1 MPESQQPASV
11 ENQSPVPMSPNTV
24 TEPLLAEAPPSPKRR
39 RAPAK
44 RKPRTKAKAAGA
56 QQRTAVHVVA
66 SKTVPSIDLYDR
78 LEQRIRN
85 SGTYMRDNVMNAVVA
100 SGVVLL
106 IVLAHWATQQEISTA
121 SVPVAVTSPAEVASP
136 ATQPAT
142 EPNPPVSPIETI
154 TATAT
159 VEEPADPPPA
169 ESQPAESPPDVTATA
184 TVEAEKPVVDTPSQ
198 PVVPTGTV
206 IETSVSIRAPL
217 EPAKPLSVVE
227 PVVEAAPPAQTLPP
241 VVRRAPALRHRRA
254 APVRVTAAQVP
265 AALLNDPYTNGGAT
279 DLDAPTV
286 RQHYLQQNHQ
296 TMKSLSA
303 SRTE

>member
-1 MPESQQPASV
+1 
-11 ENQSPVPMSPNTV
+11 MSPNTV
-24 TEPLLAEAPPSPKRR
+24 TEPLLAEASTSPSPKRR

-44 RKPRTKAKAAGA
+44 RKPRTKAKVAGPQRIAAHF
-56 QQRTAVHVVA
+56 TVA
-66 SKTVPSIDLYDR
+66 KTLPPTDLYDR

-85 SGTYMRDNVMNAVVA
+85 SGSYMRDNVMNAVVA

-121 SVPVAVTSPAEVASP
+121 SQAVVEESSVEVAPAEIAVTP
-136 ATQPAT
+136 T
-142 EPNPPVSPIETI
+142 EPI

-159 VEEPADPPPA
+159 VEEPVVPPPA
-169 ESQPAESPPDVTATA
+169 E
-184 TVEAEKPVVDTPSQ
+184 SQ

-217 EPAKPLSVVE
+217 DPTKPPPVVE
-227 PVVEAAPPAQTLPP
+227 PVVEAAAQAPTPPP
-241 VVRRAPALRHRRA
+241 VVRRAPVVRRR
-254 APVRVTAAQVP
+254 VRVTAAQAP
-265 AALLNDPYTNGGAT
+265 ALLNDPYTNGGAM

-286 RQHYLQQNHQ
+286 RQHYLQQNQ